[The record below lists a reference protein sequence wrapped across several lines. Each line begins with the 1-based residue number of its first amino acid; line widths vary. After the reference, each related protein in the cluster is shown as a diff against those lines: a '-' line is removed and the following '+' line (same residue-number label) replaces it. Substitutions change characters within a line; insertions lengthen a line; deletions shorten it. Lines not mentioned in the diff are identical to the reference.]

1 MQPISFCFLNEDK
14 SRHIVLMIVRF
25 LWFPVPGGIILH
37 QRSVWWSDYCG
48 AMLKESHAL
57 QSHAARRSSE
67 RSCAVGE
74 INLICVGGGG
84 GSLSLW
90 LHRWRRMSE
99 LVLTFT
105 LFWIMSGDLGSCFKA
120 LGRNVK
126 DSSLSALKE
135 SFCHPWAVWSAG
147 VDGNAAWHSSQ
158 YFVMA
163 SINAGHEKLIMTGAN
178 MLDFVSWVYLTGTE
192 IYSTASHSM

>member
-14 SRHIVLMIVRF
+14 TRHIVLMIVRF

-37 QRSVWWSDYCG
+37 QRRFWWSDYCG

-57 QSHAARRSSE
+57 QSHPARRSSE
-67 RSCAVGE
+67 RSCAAGE

-84 GSLSLW
+84 GSLSPW

-105 LFWIMSGDLGSCFKA
+105 LFWIMSGDLRSCFKA

-135 SFCHPWAVWSAG
+135 SSCRLWAVWSDG
-147 VDGNAAWHSSQ
+147 VDGNTGWHFTQNLWWCQS
-158 YFVMA
+158 M
-163 SINAGHEKLIMTGAN
+163 NAIRN
-178 MLDFVSWVYLTGTE
+178 
-192 IYSTASHSM
+192 